1 MWLLPVLLG
10 SSVVEGRKFTR
21 EPTDTTTTV
30 GDKAVLRFGMKL
42 FFWENWDNPENQ
54 VWGGLSRLQPDAVD
68 QGWIWFG
75 TRSEIAGVS
84 KLFHDTRW
92 GGHFKWGNFW
102 ILSYSIWP
110 PKLYSI
116 FGHSSCLL
124 LTSYNMKWFHAANL
138 IISPVSI
145 ADDALYRCQV
155 ISEDQKICLHPQG
168 LVMIYLTGA
177 KWRVWSTSHLKASTS
192 ERPRPPLRPC
202 HLRWGISVSWPG
214 LPLKNMAKVSWVW
227 PWWDR

>member
-1 MWLLPVLLG
+1 M
-10 SSVVEGRKFTR
+10 
-21 EPTDTTTTV
+21 
-30 GDKAVLRFGMKL
+30 
-42 FFWENWDNPENQ
+42 
-54 VWGGLSRLQPDAVD
+54 WGGLSRLQPNAVD

-92 GGHFKWGNFW
+92 GGHFKWGYFW
-102 ILSYSIWP
+102 ILSYSISP
-110 PKLYSI
+110 TKLYYTI

-155 ISEDQKICLHPQG
+155 ISEDMFAPTRTCYDLSNRCQVTCLEHLSSQSQH
-168 LVMIYLTGA
+168 
-177 KWRVWSTSHLKASTS
+177 VWSSSS
-192 ERPRPPLRPC
+192 PPPSLSSP
-202 HLRWGISVSWPG
+202 LGAISI
-214 LPLKNMAKVSWVW
+214 MARFDFEEDHQSLMSMAMM
-227 PWWDR
+227 R